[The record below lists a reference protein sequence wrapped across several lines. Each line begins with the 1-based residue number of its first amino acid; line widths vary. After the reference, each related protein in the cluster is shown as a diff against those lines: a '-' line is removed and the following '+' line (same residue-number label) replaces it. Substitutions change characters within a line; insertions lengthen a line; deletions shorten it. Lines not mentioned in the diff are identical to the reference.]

1 MTLKELRLPVFL
13 LAGLVVAASSIARA
27 AETEQISRTFPITAD
42 GTVALDN
49 VNGAI
54 EITAWDR
61 PEVSVEAEIRGKTA
75 DDLKRIRVEFESEAN
90 RLVVRTKHEKKAGLL
105 WGDSPRG
112 EVRYVLHVPAGV
124 SLKKISTVNSS
135 IKIAG
140 VRGEVT
146 VATVNGR
153 IEASGL
159 SGGGKFGTVNGSI
172 VADYAATEG
181 VNRIDLDTVNGAC
194 TLRLPASSTGRL
206 RADTVNGSVSCALP
220 VTIEKS
226 SRRSL
231 RGSIGSG
238 AMQISLESVNGSLR
252 VESKPAQT

>member
-1 MTLKELRLPVFL
+1 MTMKALRLPALL
-13 LAGLVVAASSIARA
+13 LAGFALAAPTLARA
-27 AETEQISRTFPITAD
+27 WETEMVSRTFPISAD
-42 GTVALDN
+42 GTVSLDN
-49 VNGAI
+49 VNGAV

-61 PEVSVEAEIRGKTA
+61 PEVAIEAEIRGKTT
-75 DDLKRIRVEFESEAN
+75 DDLKRIRVEFESDATH
-90 RLVVRTKHEKKAGLL
+90 LAVKTKLEKKPGLL

-112 EVRYVLHVPAGV
+112 EVRYVLRVPAGV

-135 IKIAG
+135 IKING

-146 VATVNGR
+146 AATVNGR
-153 IEASGL
+153 IEAGGL
-159 SGGGKFGTVNGSI
+159 AGRGKFNTVNGSI
-172 VADYAATEG
+172 VADYAGTTD
-181 VNRIDLDTVNGAC
+181 VNRIDLDTVNGTC

-206 RADTVNGSVSCALP
+206 RADTVNGSVTCALP

-231 RGSIGSG
+231 RGSIGTG

-252 VESKPAQT
+252 VESKPERS